1 MSEKSDEADRAWD
14 DDPKEEP
21 AAQSGEGEVHR
32 VDTVPPPAS
41 GDAYSA
47 DTVIRDVP
55 REALDA
61 IREKRKN
68 SENRRAAA
76 NSESSANAESSAKEP
91 AVSSDKP
98 AELEKPKAESAPSKS
113 EAKPAEKPA
122 EKPAAAKPATKVAAP
137 VAHPPSRAIVPPVTS
152 GELLIAF
159 AAAIALIVIA
169 FYAIGSA
176 F

>member
-14 DDPKEEP
+14 EDPKEEP
-21 AAQSGEGEVHR
+21 AARSGEGEVHR

-61 IREKRKN
+61 IREKRKS

-76 NSESSANAESSAKEP
+76 IAESSAKEP
-91 AVSSDKP
+91 AVTSDKP
-98 AELEKPKAESAPSKS
+98 AALEKPKAESTPAKS
-113 EAKPAEKPA
+113 ETKPAEKSPEKPA
-122 EKPAAAKPATKVAAP
+122 EKPAASKPAAKTATP